1 VLAELARDGVPVGLR
16 LAITSEIPWGA
27 GLSSSAAVGVAT
39 ALAALQL
46 HGAAINSY
54 DLARLCRAA
63 ENNFMGVPS
72 GLMDQAAIVHGR
84 RGQALLFNAATEIVE
99 PVPLPDGLA
108 FLVIESGV
116 ERTLRGGRYGD
127 RRDEATDALRLA
139 QRRHPGLRSLAE
151 LEANEVE
158 ALDLPEPLNRRARH
172 IAGESLRVRL
182 AVACL
187 EAGNVGALG
196 QLLLTSHLS
205 LARDCEVSIPELDAL
220 VEEAMD
226 AGAAGARLMGAGFGG
241 SVIAVVDSRRGGEI
255 AETLSL
261 GHRTHRVE
269 VVDGALP

>member
-1 VLAELARDGVPVGLR
+1 VAAPGRINIIGEHTDYAGGLCLPAAIDRYLSVAAGPAGEIEVVSEGMGDSVRADIDDIRPTGGWADAPLGVLAELARDGVPVGLR
-16 LAITSEIPWGA
+16 LAITSEIPLGA
-27 GLSSSAAVGVAT
+27 GLSSSAAAGVAT

-127 RRDEATDALRLA
+127 RAATRGCDRWPSLKPTRLR
-139 QRRHPGLRSLAE
+139 PWIC
-151 LEANEVE
+151 
-158 ALDLPEPLNRRARH
+158 P
-172 IAGESLRVRL
+172 
-182 AVACL
+182 
-187 EAGNVGALG
+187 
-196 QLLLTSHLS
+196 
-205 LARDCEVSIPELDAL
+205 
-220 VEEAMD
+220 
-226 AGAAGARLMGAGFGG
+226 
-241 SVIAVVDSRRGGEI
+241 SR
-255 AETLSL
+255 
-261 GHRTHRVE
+261 
-269 VVDGALP
+269 